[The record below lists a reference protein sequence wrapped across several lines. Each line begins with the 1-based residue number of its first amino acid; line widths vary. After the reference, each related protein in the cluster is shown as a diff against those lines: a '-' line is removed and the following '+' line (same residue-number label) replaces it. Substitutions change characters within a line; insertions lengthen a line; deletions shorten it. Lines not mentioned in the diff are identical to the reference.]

1 MVFETPTPLSYN
13 NTETQKKETIFQF
26 RGSPFS
32 SFPILVLEPMASR
45 WWEINIVCHPNLE
58 ESIFWRLDKFGCS
71 GTAAERQGESRLIRG
86 YIPEVKVQWLD
97 LAALNLWLHQDSLLA
112 GFSQP
117 LMRCKLIDEED
128 WSSSWKQYW
137 HPTEVGDRFL
147 IYPAWLTPPEE
158 SERLILR
165 LDPGVAFGTGT
176 HQTTQL
182 CLESLEMRL
191 SISDKDIVLAD
202 VGCGSGILSIGA
214 VLLGVKK
221 VYAVDTDPLAVES
234 ARVNRHLNQ
243 IHPDYLAINQG
254 SVAELL
260 ALLPDR
266 VDGIVCNILA
276 EVIIDLMPQLS
287 QLIKPNGWAILSG
300 ILSEQTEAI
309 TRTLGKNGWEVGAI
323 WKRQEWSCFQIRR
336 QEDP

>member
-1 MVFETPTPLSYN
+1 MV
-13 NTETQKKETIFQF
+13 
-26 RGSPFS
+26 S
-32 SFPILVLEPMASR
+32 S
-45 WWEINIVCHPNLE
+45 WWEIKILCHPNLE

-71 GTAAERQGESRLIRG
+71 GTATEPKGQSLLIKA
-86 YIPEVKVQWLD
+86 YTPQIKIQLLD
-97 LAALNLWLHQDSLLA
+97 LAALALWLHQDSLLA
-112 GFSQP
+112 GLPQP
-117 LMRCKLIDEED
+117 LMRWKLIDEED

-137 HPTEVGDRFL
+137 QPTEVGDRFL
-147 IYPAWLTPPEE
+147 IYPAWLTPPED

-191 SISDKDIVLAD
+191 SISASDIVLAD

-214 VLLGVKK
+214 VLLGATK
-221 VYAVDTDPLAVES
+221 VYAVDTDLLAVES
-234 ARVNRHLNQ
+234 ARSNRHLNQ
-243 IHPDYLAINQG
+243 IHPDNLTINQG

-260 ALLPDR
+260 ELLPEG

-276 EVIIDLMPQLS
+276 DVIMDLMPQLS

-300 ILSEQTEAI
+300 ILLDQTQAIADTLEQ
-309 TRTLGKNGWEVGAI
+309 NGWVVAAL
-323 WKRQEWSCFQIRR
+323 WKRQEWCCFQIRR
-336 QEDP
+336 A